1 MADIGKR
8 IRILRKRMRL
18 TQSQVAELVD
28 LSEDSIGKIERGVN
42 APTTDTLLKIAAG
55 LKITPAELLD
65 ETQEKEKGKHKAL
78 NDFVKYLKTK
88 STNDVGLIH
97 RIAIII
103 FESRK
108 GR

>member
-55 LKITPAELLD
+55 LKITPAELLT
-65 ETQEKEKGKHKAL
+65 ETQEKEKDRHKAL

-97 RIAIII
+97 RIAVMI
-103 FESRK
+103 FEKKK
-108 GR
+108 GK